1 MISRSHPRHPA
12 PRCFTLIE
20 LLLTVALVLVLLGA
34 VIYNFSSAASGARL
48 NEGAGQVEALFRFA
62 RAHAESTGKQV
73 RILFPESEGGD
84 SAEMVAAESPASTV
98 RVTWEAD
105 PVGAPGVFRD
115 LPAAASY
122 VQSISNLVSIQM
134 VQPDGQGAEG
144 TGVSADALPNAGST
158 EEPAAEAARNPF
170 SIVTFY
176 PDGTGDS
183 VEVVLASRD
192 EEDVRRL
199 MVRMTG
205 LTGIIRRHVIAEA
218 NAAELEPSAP
228 ATEAAAEGLK

>member
-12 PRCFTLIE
+12 PRGFTLIE

-84 SAEMVAAESPASTV
+84 SAETVAAEAPASTM

-122 VQSISNLVSIQM
+122 VQSIGDTVYGDLPLEEVAQFHNRILNYPNEAPYPKVSEA
-134 VQPDGQGAEG
+134 GL
-144 TGVSADALPNAGST
+144 SADYVY
-158 EEPAAEAARNPF
+158 RN
-170 SIVTFY
+170 
-176 PDGTGDS
+176 
-183 VEVVLASRD
+183 R
-192 EEDVRRL
+192 
-199 MVRMTG
+199 
-205 LTGIIRRHVIAEA
+205 
-218 NAAELEPSAP
+218 
-228 ATEAAAEGLK
+228 